1 MKEIIGINLVLN
13 MKMTEVIL
21 LKKNNKII
29 EYDMT
34 NNKLYKKGNEFILT
48 K

>member
-1 MKEIIGINLVLN
+1 
-13 MKMTEVIL
+13 MKMMEVIL

-29 EYDMT
+29 EYNITD
-34 NNKLYKKGNEFILT
+34 NKLYKKGNEFILT

>member
-1 MKEIIGINLVLN
+1 
-13 MKMTEVIL
+13 MKMIEVIL

-34 NNKLYKKGNEFILT
+34 GNKLYKKGNEFILT